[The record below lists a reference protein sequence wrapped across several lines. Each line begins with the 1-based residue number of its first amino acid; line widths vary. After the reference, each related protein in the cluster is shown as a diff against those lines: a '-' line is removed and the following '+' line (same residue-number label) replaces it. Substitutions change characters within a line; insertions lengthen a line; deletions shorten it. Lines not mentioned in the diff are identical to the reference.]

1 METKIIIVILDTEEL
16 DVFYVLN
23 DITTEELKDFVEKVT
38 EHEVSDIFEEKQENL
53 QYYCI
58 DGRVWIDTID
68 KAIIMR
74 AKIKLDKLI

>member
-38 EHEVSDIFEEKQENL
+38 EHKVSDIFEEKQENL